1 MLAWRRS
8 CRSEGY
14 NFPVSAAKLDEVA
27 RRHGIL
33 LLLQFG
39 SSVSGALRPDSDLDL
54 AVLLEHAPDSFRE
67 HGELV
72 GDLQQ
77 CFPEREVD
85 VALINR
91 ADPLFLKRMTDRCTR
106 LYGSPRRLHELKLYA
121 FKRYQDHRRYLAAE
135 REYVTRKLRA
145 LTNR

>member
-1 MLAWRRS
+1 MQAWCRS

-54 AVLLEHAPDSFRE
+54 AVLLERAPDSFRE

-85 VALINR
+85 VTLINR
-91 ADPLFLKRMTDRCTR
+91 
-106 LYGSPRRLHELKLYA
+106 SPRILGR
-121 FKRYQDHRRYLAAE
+121 
-135 REYVTRKLRA
+135 TRIHVSRPTDEPSSWK
-145 LTNR
+145 